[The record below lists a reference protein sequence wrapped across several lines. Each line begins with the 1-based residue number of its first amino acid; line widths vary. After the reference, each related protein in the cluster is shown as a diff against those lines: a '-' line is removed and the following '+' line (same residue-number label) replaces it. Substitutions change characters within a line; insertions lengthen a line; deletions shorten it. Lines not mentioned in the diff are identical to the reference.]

1 MYSDSLNFLST
12 TKKGN
17 ILGLILI
24 SRALSLLIVYKC
36 ICNRE
41 ALQILGILSYQ
52 HSNEIIQR
60 VTIF

>member
-1 MYSDSLNFLST
+1 MYSAYLYFLST
-12 TKKGN
+12 PKKGN

-24 SRALSLLIVYKC
+24 SRAHSLLIVYKC

-52 HSNEIIQR
+52 H
-60 VTIF
+60 